1 MARHENMAI
10 DGFQQPMLG
19 PVRNSDLVSSEFV
32 KILHTG
38 NSHWVCI
45 SSVGCLPGHVN
56 LCDIFYDCVL
66 SQEVN
71 KNDLLGG
78 EIGSSQYYASAATKK
93 SWIRNRCS
101 LIMNNLQVLRLYGN
115 SVLWTLFKDH
125 LFHKWMDSFRRSGL
139 M

>member
-10 DGFQQPMLG
+10 DGFQWPMLG
-19 PVRNSDLVSSEFV
+19 PVRNFDLVSSEFV

-56 LCDIFYDCVL
+56 LYDIFYDSVL
-66 SQEVN
+66 SQEIN

-78 EIGSSQYYASAATKK
+78 KLEALNPMPAQQQRNGSGCGVFAIHFPPA
-93 SWIRNRCS
+93 
-101 LIMNNLQVLRLYGN
+101 
-115 SVLWTLFKDH
+115 
-125 LFHKWMDSFRRSGL
+125 
-139 M
+139 